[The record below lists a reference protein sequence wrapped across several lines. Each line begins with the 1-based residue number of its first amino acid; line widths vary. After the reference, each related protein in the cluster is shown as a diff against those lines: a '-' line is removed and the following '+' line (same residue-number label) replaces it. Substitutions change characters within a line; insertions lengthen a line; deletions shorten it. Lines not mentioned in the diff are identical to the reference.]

1 MPILT
6 TKNLNK
12 KYGQGETEVNALLDI
27 SISIENGEFVSIM
40 GASGSGKSTL
50 LHLLGGL
57 DKPTSGIIELDDI
70 QLSDLTEKKITL
82 LRRKKIGFI
91 FQFFNLMPT
100 LTAKEN
106 IALPFLIDKQAP
118 KNYKNEVDDVL
129 KIVGLTHRK
138 NHKPDELSGGE
149 QQRIAVARALVTKPS
164 IILAD
169 EPTGNLDSKNSKEIL
184 NLLRKSCDEFKQT
197 IIMVTHDPIAASY
210 SDKVIFL
217 KDGAIIDRLK
227 IVKEATSDGQIIIN
241 SEPVIIKL
249 RELNI

>member
-1 MPILT
+1 MAILT
-6 TKNLNK
+6 TKNLSK
-12 KYGQGETEVNALLDI
+12 KYGQGETEVNAILDI
-27 SISIENGEFVSIM
+27 SLSIENGEFVSIM

-118 KNYKNEVDDVL
+118 KNYKNEVDNVL

-197 IIMVTHDPIAASY
+197 IIMVTHDPIAASF
-210 SDKVIFL
+210 SDKIIFL

-227 IVKEATSDGQIIIN
+227 IVKETTSDGQIIIN

>member
-12 KYGQGETEVNALLDI
+12 KYGQGETEVNAILDI
-27 SISIENGEFVSIM
+27 SISIENGEFISIM

-197 IIMVTHDPIAASY
+197 IIMVTHDPVAASY

-217 KDGAIIDRLK
+217 KDGAVIDRLK